1 MKVIKAKPS
10 VHRPLTEEMLDAAI
24 TLGEARQ
31 ANSLQAVSVSFE
43 ESSLVIR
50 FEDGSGVLLPVKLY
64 PEFAGFEAADYASLT
79 IGFAGTALCHEGKDL
94 DFHCR
99 HDFSEPAAYA
109 DGRVGRRL
117 AQRASKQRC
126 EICGSA
132 SQWQK
137 RRASTQNGYRAIAP
151 TKKPS
156 ITTAFPY
163 PLPAINAGSAA
174 HRIPC
179 DGSTGTG
186 QTSRT
191 W

>member
-10 VHRPLTEEMLDAAI
+10 VHRPLTEEMLNAAI

-94 DFHCR
+94 DI
-99 HDFSEPAAYA
+99 SIA
-109 DGRVGRRL
+109 GM
-117 AQRASKQRC
+117 
-126 EICGSA
+126 ISA
-132 SQWQK
+132 SPPLMRMAASVVASRNGRQSSAAK
-137 RRASTQNGYRAIAP
+137 SAAARANGKKGGRPRKTDIAP
-151 TKKPS
+151 
-156 ITTAFPY
+156 
-163 PLPAINAGSAA
+163 
-174 HRIPC
+174 
-179 DGSTGTG
+179 
-186 QTSRT
+186 
-191 W
+191 